1 MFIAS
6 RIATMIQL
14 AWQLRNS
21 ECYNRWMRIGSTGWL
36 LILEALVRLL
46 LKSVLSEPIFFIL
59 ARGML
64 LYDRFVQWCPNIQF
78 NNCHTNH
85 VIHCG
90 SQQIFRALGIDEGR
104 SANCKIWLNGISGF
118 KIRIL
123 CCLAQGRNT
132 NQYALKVKREGSFD
146 FIDSFGNRRACL
158 H

>member
-1 MFIAS
+1 
-6 RIATMIQL
+6 MIQL
-14 AWQLRNS
+14 AWQLWNSEWVMLKPMNENRVNWLITDLRNS
-21 ECYNRWMRIGSTGWL
+21 SQDTFKKCVEWAYL
-36 LILEALVRLL
+36 FILE
-46 LKSVLSEPIFFIL
+46 
-59 ARGML
+59 RGML

-104 SANCKIWLNGISGF
+104 SANCKIWLNGIFGF

-132 NQYALKVKREGSFD
+132 NQCALKVKRKGSFD
-146 FIDSFGNRRACL
+146 CIDSFGNRRACL
-158 H
+158 PWPRLQP